1 MYTTR
6 ASSELLRLCVGLESG
21 RLSVIVW
28 CIAKAIM
35 DNAQPWRS
43 TPCSAAGLPGK
54 ENYSGQGRRRGG
66 SEGR

>member
-6 ASSELLRLCVGLESG
+6 ASIELLRLCVGLESG

-54 ENYSGQGRRRGG
+54 ENY
-66 SEGR
+66 